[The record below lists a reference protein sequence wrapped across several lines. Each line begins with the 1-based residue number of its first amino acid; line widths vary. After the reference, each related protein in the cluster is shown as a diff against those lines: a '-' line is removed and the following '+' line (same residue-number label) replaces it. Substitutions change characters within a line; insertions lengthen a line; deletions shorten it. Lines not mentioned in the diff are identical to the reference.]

1 MPKISVVIPVY
12 NVEKYIEECLESVIS
27 QTFTDTEI
35 ICVDDCGTDGSM
47 SVVERYAQ
55 QDSRIKI
62 LRHDKNKGLGAA
74 RNTGIEEAKGEY
86 IFFLDSDD
94 YILPDTLK
102 NLYENAVRTKSDITV
117 VHVEAFAD
125 DDSEETIKRVTE
137 SNKWLDKLVQDNFKV
152 TVDNYQKSIM
162 ELNCLAWGK
171 LYKKDFIQNNNLRF
185 IEQKVMHEDNGFWLK
200 VCACFPDIT
209 YIDYLGVMYR
219 MRHGAITDVIN
230 RKEQLKKK
238 NEHMMLNIADA
249 FLYIDTYKKE
259 YTKNLRS
266 QIKMSEFYRPFF
278 DTKIGILFRYRWT
291 DEDKRVIIL
300 SIPFYRE
307 KISKDNKKIIRIL
320 GIPVYSKKI
329 NKK

>member
-1 MPKISVVIPVY
+1 MPKISVIIPVY
-12 NVEKYIEECLESVIS
+12 NVEKYIEECLESIVN

-35 ICVDDCGTDGSM
+35 ICVDDCGTDASM

-55 QDSRIKI
+55 QDGRIKI
-62 LRHDKNKGLGAA
+62 LHHEKNKGLGAA
-74 RNTGIEEAKGEY
+74 RNTGMDEANGEY

-94 YILPDTLK
+94 YALPDTLK
-102 NLYENAVRTKSDITV
+102 NLYEKAIQTKSDITV

-125 DDSEETIKRVTE
+125 DDSEETKNRVTE
-137 SNKWLDKLVQDNFKV
+137 SNKWLDKIVQDNYKV
-152 TVDNYQKSIM
+152 TPDNYQKSISD
-162 ELNCLAWGK
+162 LTCLAWGK
-171 LYKKDFIQNNNLRF
+171 LYKKDFIENNHLRF

-219 MRHGAITDVIN
+219 MRQGAITDVIN
-230 RKEQLKKK
+230 KRKQHNKKK
-238 NEHMMLNIADA
+238 NHLRLNLEDA
-249 FLYIDTYKKE
+249 FLYFDTYKKE
-259 YTKNLRS
+259 YAESLKT

-278 DTKIGILFRYRWT
+278 DKKIGILFRYRWT

-300 SIPFYRE
+300 GVPLYRA

-320 GIPVYSKKI
+320 GIPVYSNKI
-329 NKK
+329 E